1 MKTKLLIVFLALMPV
16 VLSAQGGYSSVLWDA
31 SLDLHGEIVR
41 SWGTDFV
48 LTYHN
53 EASGNLFSLT
63 RVIDFHSAATP
74 AGPIAAGMKTDPL
87 PASMQVCDVRILN
100 DEAFFCG
107 SMNGKAMVGRLNLN
121 DFSTSSVNVE
131 YAVASTSATRY
142 KKLVV
147 FDHFSSVR
155 IVACIGED
163 AGNNYR
169 DVASVYSFA
178 SSFSH
183 LQTYKLPSEEDMD
196 DILYTGDTVVL
207 VGRHNDVAARN
218 ELIIRRCSSSSLPT
232 SLSDRTIYPSS
243 VYEINGQTRS
253 LFLNGFSSTPV
264 VAVSYVHL
272 DPLTQNFHTR
282 VRYIDIRTMA
292 MVRSHAFARMQ
303 KDEVQAIV
311 YSQTAH
317 RLAVMFTELVAGY
330 TSDVT
335 KTVLLQPDMNVSH
348 QGEVL
353 YFPPPYSFT
362 SADILND
369 PSSGDI
375 DIVHAG
381 HGRWNLQHIPSAGLS
396 AGFCPIVEY
405 MPIRAI
411 ADLMPYAIPL
421 AMPPGPL
428 TITQTTWTTARL
440 PLPINT
446 LCFMLR

>member
-1 MKTKLLIVFLALMPV
+1 MKIKLLIVFLALAPV
-16 VLSAQGGYSSVLWDA
+16 VLSAQAGYSSVLWNA
-31 SLDLHGEIVR
+31 SMDSRGEIVR

-53 EASGNLFSLT
+53 EASGNIFSLT

-74 AGPIAAGMKTDPL
+74 AGPIAVGMKTDPL

-147 FDHFSSVR
+147 FDHSSSVR
-155 IVACIGED
+155 IVVCIGED
-163 AGNNYR
+163 AGNNYS
-169 DVASVYSFA
+169 DVASVYSLA

-183 LQTYKLPSEEDMD
+183 LQTYKLPPEEDMD
-196 DILYTGDTVVL
+196 DILYTGDTVVM
-207 VGRHNDVAARN
+207 VGRYNDAAARN

-232 SLSDRTIYPSS
+232 TLSDRTIYPSS

-282 VRYIDIRTMA
+282 VRYIDIRTMV
-292 MVRSHAFARMQ
+292 MVRSHSFVRIQ
-303 KDEVQAIV
+303 KNEVQAVV

-317 RLAVMFTELVAGY
+317 RLAVMFTEPAAGY
-330 TSDVT
+330 SIDVT

-348 QGEVL
+348 QGDVL
-353 YFPPPYSFT
+353 YFPPPYNFT
-362 SADILND
+362 SSDILSD
-369 PSSGDI
+369 PISGDI

-381 HGRWNLQHIPSAGLS
+381 HGRWYLQHIPSVNPTLAP
-396 AGFCPIVEY
+396 CPIVDY
-405 MPIRAI
+405 TSIKVV

-421 AMPPGPL
+421 GVLPDPL
-428 TITQTTWTTARL
+428 TITQTTWPMSILTNFFITM
-440 PLPINT
+440 
-446 LCFMLR
+446 CFRNR